1 MHNSEINKK
10 HNVISLPTISL
21 EQQNVLNLLENKNN
35 VIVES
40 VAGSGKTTTN
50 LYIAKSFPTLKIL
63 LLTYNAKLKL
73 ETRERINIHNITNLE
88 THSYHSFCVKFY
100 NNKAFTDT
108 EINNIITLQTNNII
122 LINYDII
129 ILDELQ
135 DISPLYYNL
144 ICKIVKDNKV
154 TAQICILGD
163 RYQTIYNFKGA
174 DSRYIIHAEQLF
186 NFNSYNWN
194 KCTLSQ
200 SYRITFE
207 MSEFI
212 NNCLLKESRI
222 KSNKISKIKPKY
234 IICNTFDE
242 SIRNI
247 PFNQVKK
254 FLTMGYKPT
263 DIFILAPS
271 IKSELSPVRKLENL
285 IKFNIP
291 DVPIYVPLSDDEIID
306 NDILKNK
313 LVFST
318 FHQAKGLERKIVLV
332 YNFDDSYFKYFNK
345 DKDPL
350 VCPNEYYVATTRAS
364 EQLVLLHHYKNN
376 YFEFLNIPNL
386 EKYCNYITNCNLK
399 LEPLRNKDLYDT
411 SVLQLLKHLPDNVL
425 NHCKSF
431 LQIIKIN
438 PKDTKIN
445 IPNKIE
451 EKHGF
456 ENVSEISGTVIP
468 AYFEYKSTGKM
479 TIFNELKNNLYK
491 IKSKSV
497 INDVDFIDDDDSII
511 KKNYDINKININEEN
526 IDELL
531 YIANCYCSWISGF
544 KFKLFQIYNY
554 NWITKDNLDKAFN
567 RLNNFI
573 SINAKYETFVECI
586 NNNSRP
592 ELLNRR
598 LHGAIDC
605 IDNDKIYEFKCVS
618 KLEIEHYLQ
627 LAIYMY
633 LYENNINDN
642 HIITNKYYLYNI
654 LTNEMRQVICSYK
667 ELINMVEYLI
677 YYKYID
683 TKEDIDDLFL
693 SKNKE
698 IYNKYFK

>member
-10 HNVISLPTISL
+10 NINLPIISL
-21 EQQNVLNLLENKNN
+21 EQQKVINLLEKENN

-73 ETRERINIHNITNLE
+73 ETRERIKTHNITNLE
-88 THSYHSFCVKFY
+88 THSYHSFCVKYY

-108 EINNIITLQTNNII
+108 EINNIITLQTNILM

-144 ICKIVKDNKV
+144 ICKIVKDNNVIAK
-154 TAQICILGD
+154 ICILGD

-174 DSRYIIHAEQLF
+174 DSRYIIHADKLF

-194 KCTLSQ
+194 KCILSQ
-200 SYRITFE
+200 SYRITHE

-222 KSNKISKIKPKY
+222 KSNKISHIKPRY

-254 FLTMGYKPT
+254 FLSMGYKPT

-271 IKSELSPVRKLENL
+271 IKSENNPVRKLENL
-285 IKFNIP
+285 IKLNIQ
-291 DVPIYVPLSDDEIID
+291 DVPIYVPLSDDEVID
-306 NDILKNK
+306 SDILKNK

-332 YNFDDSYFKYFNK
+332 YNFDDSYFKFFNK

-364 EQLVLLHHYKNN
+364 EQLILLHHYKNN

-386 EKYCNYITNCNLK
+386 EKYCNYIVNCNLK
-399 LEPLRNKDLYDT
+399 LENLKNKDSYDT
-411 SVLQLLKHLPDNVL
+411 SVSQLLKHLPDNVL
-425 NHCKSF
+425 DQCKSY

-438 PKDTKIN
+438 PKDIKIN

-456 ENVSEISGTVIP
+456 ENVSEISGTMIP

-479 TIFNELKNNLYK
+479 TIFNELKNNFYK
-491 IKSKSV
+491 ISKS
-497 INDVDFIDDDDSII
+497 INNDVDFIDDDDNDPNI
-511 KKNYDINKININEEN
+511 KNYDINTININKEN

-544 KFKLFQIYNY
+544 KFKLFQISNY
-554 NWITKDNLDKAFN
+554 NWVTKEHLDRAYH

-573 SINAKYETFVECI
+573 SINAKYETYVECSN

-605 IDNDKIYEFKCVS
+605 IDSDNKIYEFKCVS
-618 KLEIEHYLQ
+618 KLETEHYLQ

-633 LYENNINDN
+633 LYENNN
-642 HIITNKYYLYNI
+642 IITNKYYLYNI
-654 LTNEMRQVICSYK
+654 LTNEMRQVICNYK
-667 ELINMVEYLI
+667 ELVNMVEYLI
-677 YYKYID
+677 FYKYRN
-683 TKEDIDDLFL
+683 TKEDIDNIFL

-698 IYNKYFK
+698 IYNKYFT